1 LGSSSKICH
10 PQSDDSNWESITED
24 DDVEDILLMVAMNSQ
39 SKEEAEGV
47 NRRLVVHCAQLRD
60 V

>member
-47 NRRLVVHCAQLRD
+47 NHRLVVHCAQLRD